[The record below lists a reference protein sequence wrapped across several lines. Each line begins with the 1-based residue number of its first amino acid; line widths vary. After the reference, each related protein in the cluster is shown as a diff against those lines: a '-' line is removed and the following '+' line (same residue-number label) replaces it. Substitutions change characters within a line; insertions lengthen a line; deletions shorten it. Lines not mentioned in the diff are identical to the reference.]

1 MLMKPPLPNVIA
13 KPAELFA
20 AQQQQD
26 IDWMHYALQLAD
38 KAEQAGE
45 IPVGAVLVKDN
56 QLLGEGWNLS
66 ICQHDPSAHAEM
78 QAIRQAAQQLQNYR
92 LLDTTLYVTLEPC
105 AMCAGLL
112 VHSRIKRLVFG
123 AFDAKTGAAGS
134 VVDLVRHSVLNHQIE
149 VVSGVLAAECGAK
162 LSAFFQRRRRE
173 QKAVKALQKAELAGL
188 GQGTPEN

>member
-1 MLMKPPLPNVIA
+1 MKSTSAIVTAQEPSGL
-13 KPAELFA
+13 LSS
-20 AQQQQD
+20 QQQQD
-26 IDWMHYALQLAD
+26 LYWMQYALQLAD

-56 QLLGEGWNLS
+56 QVLGEGWNLS

-78 QAIRQAAQQLQNYR
+78 LAIRQAAQQLQNYR

-112 VHSRIKRLVFG
+112 VHSRVKRLVFG

-134 VVDLVRHSVLNHQIE
+134 VVDLVRHPVLNHQLLVE
-149 VVSGVLAAECGAK
+149 SGVLAAECGAK

-173 QKAVKALQKAELAGL
+173 QKAAKALQKAALA
-188 GQGTPEN
+188 TR